1 METTGRMRSCS
12 ILQYFTDWIAQRSW
26 RSVYV
31 LYKQVREKKKSCE
44 TIVGGSICLWV
55 ALPVC
60 TAVWLSL
67 NIFNIHL
74 TSHSQNILDI
84 DKTQEKALR
93 SFTSADRCVRVWG
106 VCSNC
111 QVCMSEFKCWGGF
124 FFTLPKRMMGTIF
137 SLVRQGQVKLL

>member
-12 ILQYFTDWIAQRSW
+12 ILQYLIDWIAQRSW

-31 LYKQVREKKKSCE
+31 LYEQVRKKDLWINVQK
-44 TIVGGSICLWV
+44 IVGGSICLSA

-60 TAVWLSL
+60 TVVWLSL

-111 QVCMSEFKCWGGF
+111 QVCTSEFKCWGF
-124 FFTLPKRMMGTIF
+124 FFYIAKEHDGYN
-137 SLVRQGQVKLL
+137 LLSSEARSS